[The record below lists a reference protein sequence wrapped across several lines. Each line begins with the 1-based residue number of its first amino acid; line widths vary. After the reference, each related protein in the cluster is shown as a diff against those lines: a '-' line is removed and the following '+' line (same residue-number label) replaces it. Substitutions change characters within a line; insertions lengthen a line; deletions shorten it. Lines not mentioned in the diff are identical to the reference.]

1 MSSPPTMKTTE
12 RIQGQGGPGRGGP
25 FGGPMIGQKSLDF
38 GTSAKRLVRR
48 LRPQMPKV
56 IAVFVFAVLSVALS
70 AIGPK
75 VLGQATDVIFAG
87 VIGSRLPEGM
97 TKEEAI
103 EAARLQGQDRS
114 PTC

>member
-1 MSSPPTMKTTE
+1 MTSPRTMKTTE

-25 FGGPMIGQKSLDF
+25 FGGPMIGQKSLAF

-48 LRPQMPKV
+48 LRPEMARV
-56 IAVFVFAVLSVALS
+56 IAVIVFAVFSVALS

-75 VLGQATDVIFAG
+75 VLGEATDVIFAG
-87 VIGSRLPEGM
+87 VVGSRLPEGM
-97 TKEEAI
+97 TKAEAI
-103 EAARLQGQDRS
+103 EAARPRVRMGS